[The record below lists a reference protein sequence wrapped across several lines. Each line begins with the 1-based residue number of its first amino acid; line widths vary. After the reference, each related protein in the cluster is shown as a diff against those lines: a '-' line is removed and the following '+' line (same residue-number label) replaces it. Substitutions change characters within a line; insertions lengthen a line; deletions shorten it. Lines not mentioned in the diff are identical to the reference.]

1 MLGYMDICSQCK
13 TGDIVLFSCKDNFFS
28 IAIQLMTHSKW
39 SHVGMVLRD
48 HKKSA
53 TYLWESTTLSNLK
66 DATDNTFKKGVQL
79 VLLNERIKNYD
90 GEIAIRQLK
99 GINIDNNSKNLQQL
113 TQLQQELKNRP
124 YEKHKLELLHAVID
138 RFDGVNRN
146 KEDLSSVFCSELVAE
161 AYQRLGLLD
170 ELKPSNEYIPKDF
183 SEKGNLPLLNG
194 AYLAPEKVVKTLKQ
208 VQLENSCNVEEKEF
222 IAI

>member
-1 MLGYMDICSQCK
+1 MLGHMDICSQCN

-48 HKKSA
+48 HKKNT

-79 VLLNERIKNYD
+79 VSLNERIKNYN
-90 GEIAIRQLK
+90 GEIVIRPLK
-99 GINIDNNSKNLQQL
+99 GIQIDNNAKKLQRL
-113 TQLQQELKNRP
+113 IQLQQELKNRP

-146 KEDLSSVFCSELVAE
+146 IEDLSSVFCSELVAE
-161 AYQRLGLLD
+161 AYQRIGLLD
-170 ELKPSNEYIPKDF
+170 ESKPSNEYIPKDF
-183 SEKGNLPLLNG
+183 SEKGSLKLLNG
-194 AYLAPEKVVKTLKQ
+194 SYLEPEKVIKTLKQ
-208 VQLENSCNVEEKEF
+208 DQLKNSFDFEEKEF
-222 IAI
+222 VAI